1 MLLRRYRAEVT
12 DEKNMNKSQ
21 IGLLCAC
28 VAAPALPQAQ
38 TTANLP
44 RVEVVEP
51 APLPGIGVVRDRLPY
66 TVERL
71 GSEAITVE
79 NAVSLPELM
88 GLRLPSVNVNEIQG
102 NPFQPDVNY
111 RGFSA
116 SPLLGTPQGLSV
128 FLDGVRVNEAF
139 GDTINWDL
147 IPQAAIADLTL
158 IPGSNPL
165 YGLNTLGA
173 AIALRTKSGDTHPG
187 GVVEA
192 YAGAFGRVSGQ
203 FEAGRAFE
211 DGVHAFASGT
221 WFDENGWRD
230 YSPSR
235 VGQLFAKIGRRAEAY
250 DVDVSVTGANTDLIG
265 NGLVPQTFLAQ
276 SQTSIFTRPDQT
288 KNQLAMVNVSAHAL
302 LEGGSQLAGLAY
314 FRSVRTRTL
323 NGDVNDDFEGA
334 TGEGGA
340 VAVPTAVD
348 NRSRTQQN
356 GAGAALQWSV
366 VAGANQIA
374 AGGTYDA
381 SRSSFQQGATLGMF
395 DATRGVIETEAYAL
409 ENALTGRVNNFG
421 LFATDTVTVLPNL
434 FLTLSGRY
442 NLTEVKMQDTGPSAP
457 ALDGKHRFTSFNP
470 AVGAAYHWLPEVTL
484 YGGFAQGS
492 RAPSPIELGCADPQ
506 NPCTLPN
513 ALASDPPLKQV
524 ITRTFELGLRG
535 RFADAIRWNAGL
547 FQATNS
553 NDILFVGT
561 TTSAGFFTN
570 FGKTR
575 RQGLELGASGTNGPL
590 EWGASYSYLRATFES
605 NACIVSANNSTR
617 GTSPACSPQDPRAP
631 GVRVG
636 DDLIAVTP
644 GARMPG
650 IPAQSLKLNASY
662 AVNERWRVGLQFVA
676 YSSIFVRGNE
686 NNRHEPGTA
695 TDLNGVTRT
704 FLGPGDAGGYGVL
717 NLSTRYALTP
727 DLELFARFAN
737 VLDKQYA
744 TAGALAENPFN
755 AAGQFETDPEAWQR
769 ETFYAPGAPR
779 AAWIGLRY
787 RF

>member
-1 MLLRRYRAEVT
+1 MKTKLRAGPV
-12 DEKNMNKSQ
+12 
-21 IGLLCAC
+21 GLLWFCA
-28 VAAPALPQAQ
+28 AAPALAQTPPPQAPA
-38 TTANLP
+38 TLP
-44 RVEVVEP
+44 RVDVVVQP
-51 APLPGIGVVRDRLPY
+51 GLLPGLGVARDRLPY
-66 TVERL
+66 NVEQL
-71 GSEAITVE
+71 GRDAINNE

-128 FLDGVRVNEAF
+128 FLDGVRVNEPF
-139 GDTINWDL
+139 GDIVNWDL

-158 IPGSNPL
+158 MPGSNPL

-187 GVVEA
+187 GAIEA
-192 YAGAFGRVSGQ
+192 YGGSFGRVSAQ
-203 FEAGRAFE
+203 FEVGRSFG
-211 DGVHAFASGT
+211 DGMHAFAAGT
-221 WFDENGWRD
+221 YFNENGWRD
-230 YSPSR
+230 YSPST
-235 VGQLFAKIGRRAEAY
+235 VGQLFAKVGKRAETY
-250 DVDVSVTGANTDLIG
+250 EVDVSVTGANTDLVG
-265 NGLVPQTFLAQ
+265 NGLVPQSFLAQ
-276 SQTSIFTRPDQT
+276 TQTGIFTRPDQT
-288 KNQLAMVNVSAHAL
+288 KNQLALLNVSGNAL
-302 LEGGSQLAGLAY
+302 LEGGSQLAGTVY

-323 NGDVNDDFEGA
+323 NGDVNDGYESEVDEGA
-334 TGEGGA
+334 TDVPSA
-340 VAVPTAVD
+340 VS
-348 NRSRTQQN
+348 NRTRTQQN

-366 VAGANQIA
+366 VAGRNQVA
-374 AGGTYDA
+374 AGATYDG
-381 SRSSFQQGATLGMF
+381 SRSTFQQGATLGMF
-395 DATRGVIETEAYAL
+395 DPTRAVIETGDYEL

-421 LFATDTVTVLPNL
+421 LFATDTITVLPNL

-457 ALDGKHRFTSFNP
+457 ALDGDHRYSSFNP
-470 AVGAAYHWLPEVTL
+470 AIGAAYEWLPGMTL

-492 RAPSPIELGCADPQ
+492 RAPSPIELGCADPE

-513 ALASDPPLKQV
+513 ALASDPPLNQV

-535 RFADAIRWNAGL
+535 RLADGIRWNAGL
-547 FQATNS
+547 FQATNT

-561 TTSAGFFTN
+561 TTSAGYFTN

-575 RQGLELGASGTNGPL
+575 REGVELGASGSSGRL
-590 EWGASYSYLRATFES
+590 EWGASYSYIRATFQS
-605 NACIVSANNSTR
+605 NACIVSQNNSTR
-617 GTSPACSPQDPRAP
+617 GTSTQCSPEAAGEP
-631 GVRVG
+631 GVYQG

-644 GARMPG
+644 GSRMPG
-650 IPAQSLKLNASY
+650 VPTQSLKLNASY
-662 AVNERWRVGLQFVA
+662 AVNERWRVGMQFVA

-686 NNRHEPGTA
+686 NNRHEAGTY
-695 TDLNGVTRT
+695 TDLNGITRT
-704 FLGPGDAGGYGVL
+704 FLGPGYAPGYGVL
-717 NLSTRYALTP
+717 NLTTRYAFTP
-727 DLELFARFAN
+727 EFELYARFAN
-737 VLDKQYA
+737 VLNKQYA

-755 AAGQFETDPEAWQR
+755 AAGEFEPDPELWQR